1 MKSHA
6 AQFPPSARLALVDF
20 LAFISLAACIALSVG
35 VVLAGTVLLL
45 SGNAQA
51 AQPEREGG
59 LLLRPRGG
67 GTPIAAPLLATDVEI
82 RVVGHVARARVTQRF
97 RNTQADWY
105 EGIYVFPLPEN
116 AAVDRLRMRIGE
128 RLVEG
133 EIREKEKA
141 RATYAQAKAEGRRAA
156 LLEQERPNI
165 FTSSVANIAPGE
177 EVRVEIEYQQAL
189 RYDQGRYALRFPMVV
204 GPRYFPAAEAKGA
217 DAARIATAVFR
228 PADDGVV
235 RNPVT
240 LRVDVQAGV
249 PVADLRSPSH
259 RIEAGPCGEAGCR
272 AVLHEPV
279 AANKDFVLDWTLAK
293 GRVPA
298 AAAITELK
306 DGRHYGLVMVVPP
319 ALERRGETLPREAVF
334 VIDTSG
340 SMQGAS
346 IAQAKEALELAVRRL
361 APADRFNIIEFNST
375 ARSLYPEARSASP
388 GNLETAVRWVRELRA
403 NGGTEVARALDLA
416 LDGSETPG
424 RIRQIVFLTDGAVG
438 NEDQLL
444 RMIRERLGDSRL
456 FTVGIGSAPNSHF
469 MSKAAQFGAGSF
481 TYIGRIEEVKQ
492 KMDALFS
499 KLESPVLKGVRIDW
513 GGAVGVE
520 TWPKQVPD
528 LYTGEP
534 VMVLFSAERLG
545 GPLTV
550 SAQAG
555 DGSWVA
561 QVPVVPASG
570 ENALSA
576 LWARERIGALMDQ
589 MRGGA
594 PEEEVREAVLK
605 LALAH
610 QLVSRYTSLVAVDK
624 APARTAEA
632 LLKSASLPVNLPEGW
647 TLEGLG
653 GELHGELPRG
663 ATNARFDLL
672 AGALLLLLATLLWN
686 RVRGWA

>member
-1 MKSHA
+1 MKTHDSH
-6 AQFPPSARLALVDF
+6 FPPSARLALVDF

-67 GTPIAAPLLATDVEI
+67 GNPLAAPLLATDVEI

-105 EGIYVFPLPEN
+105 EGTYVFPLPEN

-177 EVRVEIEYQQAL
+177 EVQVEIEYQQAL
-189 RYDQGRYALRFPMVV
+189 RYDQGRYSLRFPMVV

-249 PVADLRSPSH
+249 PVAELKSPSH
-259 RIEAGPCGEAGCR
+259 RIETGPCGEAGCR
-272 AVLHEPV
+272 AVLHEAAP
-279 AANKDFVLDWTLAK
+279 ANKDFVLDWTLAP

-306 DGRHYGLVMVVPP
+306 DGRHYGLLMVVPP
-319 ALERRGETLPREAVF
+319 ALERRGDALPREAVF

-361 APADRFNIIEFNST
+361 SPADRFNIIEFNSY
-375 ARSLYPEARSASP
+375 ARPLYPVARPASAD
-388 GNLETAVRWVRELRA
+388 NLAAAVRWVRELRA
-403 NGGTEVARALDLA
+403 NGGTEMAKALDLA

-438 NEDQLL
+438 NEDQLF

-492 KMDALFS
+492 KMDALFA

-520 TWPKQVPD
+520 AWPSQVPD
-528 LYTGEP
+528 LYAGEP
-534 VMVLFSAERLG
+534 VMVLFSAEKLG

-555 DGSWVA
+555 DGSWMA
-561 QVPVVPASG
+561 RVPVAPAAG
-570 ENALSA
+570 ENALSV
-576 LWARERIGALMDQ
+576 LWARERIGALMDRL
-589 MRGGA
+589 RGGA
-594 PEEEVREAVLK
+594 PEDEIRAAVLK
-605 LALAH
+605 LALEH
-610 QLVSRYTSLVAVDK
+610 QLVSRYTSLVAVDRT
-624 APARTAEA
+624 PARTAEA
-632 LLKSASLPVNLPEGW
+632 MLKSASLPTNLPEGW
-647 TLEGLG
+647 TYEGVF
-653 GELHGELPRG
+653 GELPRG
-663 ATNARFDLL
+663 STNARFDLL

-686 RVRGWA
+686 RAQRWA